1 MKTIHKFPL
10 LFQQEQQIQI
20 QPNAKPLAVQMQNGI
35 PCLWAEVEAG
45 EDPVTTTVRVL
56 GTGFPRYADEDEGSS
71 QAMQARKGRGANENV
86 RQAKR

>member
-56 GTGFPRYADEDEGSS
+56 GTGFPVYERWEYMGTVIDGEFVWHFY
-71 QAMQARKGRGANENV
+71 KV
-86 RQAKR
+86 TKP